1 MLRTDPVS
9 RFVSDALILIDP
21 EGLTPPLSKRRNP
34 GEKHRLRTE
43 AEETVN
49 DAARL
54 LNDFVVAYALT
65 VSKSSGCFGSGVFGC
80 FGCFCKFTVRD
91 LQRIALAVKVFSPP
105 HHVFSD
111 EECHSLLDV
120 PRGYSTGGWPI
131 GPMDDLGHESLLE
144 LTDNYGVCQHDIFH
158 HFVFESRAAFYEGD
172 GTRALLSACIALEAS
187 HFSLLQSRAAM
198 RSPSIDAN
206 ERERIIDQVVQKA
219 GFSAAVELTCALV
232 MDDNERPPPAILK
245 AAKAGVEARNA
256 IMHAVRKKGKFKVRK
271 YRWHESSLSSCQC

>member
-1 MLRTDPVS
+1 MHKDDPIGIPAGFPADSPGTQSRWVYVLSLPFRIRIGALYRFEVPGESHSIVIRNRPLKYDRFGDGAKMLRTDPVS

-172 GTRALLSACIALEAS
+172 G
-187 HFSLLQSRAAM
+187 
-198 RSPSIDAN
+198 P
-206 ERERIIDQVVQKA
+206 
-219 GFSAAVELTCALV
+219 
-232 MDDNERPPPAILK
+232 
-245 AAKAGVEARNA
+245 
-256 IMHAVRKKGKFKVRK
+256 VR
-271 YRWHESSLSSCQC
+271 C